1 MSPERQQSV
10 FPYLYYENGTEAIDF
25 ICEAFGFTV
34 NDRQVRSD
42 GTLLHAEIAYDGD
55 GVRVGTPPGGADGMA
70 GSNHTASMFVRV
82 ADPEA
87 HYAHAR
93 EAGAEIVDELE
104 DQGYGLAYCA
114 SDPEGRRWY
123 FCAYES

>member
-10 FPYLYYENGTEAIDF
+10 IPYLYYENGPEAIDF

-34 NDRQVRSD
+34 KDRQVRPD
-42 GTLLHAEIAYDGD
+42 GTLLHSEIVYDGD
-55 GVRVGTPPGGADGMA
+55 VVMLGTPPGGADGMA
-70 GSNHTASMFVRV
+70 DSKHSSSMFVRV

-87 HYAHAR
+87 HYARAR
-93 EAGAEIVDELE
+93 EAGAEIVDEL
-104 DQGYGLAYCA
+104 DDHGYGLMYCA

-123 FCAYES
+123 FCAYQS